1 MRQVNSRKKSSKGYI
16 IFSIILSIL
25 LFVVSL
31 FTIYQ
36 IYTVNVLSTS
46 LTIMVSIIF
55 VLVDAILALLLIF
68 NAKRILSRIFLSF
81 LTIVI
86 TVAFGI
92 GGFYIL
98 QANSLLDTITS
109 NEGKVRNTVSVIV
122 MNDSSYDKLKDIDG
136 EDVGTLKS
144 IDTNGT
150 KKSLEDISSQNVTV
164 NTTKFSSIQNE
175 VAALYSGEVDAIV
188 LNEIYR
194 SSVTE
199 IDDYKDFS
207 SKTRVLYTTEFYA
220 EKTENVA
227 KSVDNITSQPFS
239 VLISGS
245 DSRGSLSEVARSDVN
260 MVVTVN
266 PTTGLILLTSIP
278 RDYYV
283 TTVCDATYGCQNG
296 AMDKLTHTGIH
307 GIETTQSTIENLLGI
322 EINYTLRVNFS
333 SVVGLVDALG
343 GIDVTVD
350 PGYAVSSFYT
360 NHDYGV
366 TEGVNHLNG
375 EAALAYS
382 RERYAYQ
389 EGDRQRVK
397 NQQQVLM
404 AIIEKAISPSM
415 LVNYTSFMQALS
427 GSFETNMS
435 QNEIKTLVQYQ
446 LSDNPSWT
454 FIQYSLDGTGS
465 TEMCAELGDAAYVM
479 IPDQNTVEIGKE
491 KINAVLNGDSVEKIN
506 SLEIDSSQ
514 TE

>member
-1 MRQVNSRKKSSKGYI
+1 MRQVNSRKNSPKGYT
-16 IFSIILSIL
+16 IFAIILSIL
-25 LFVVSL
+25 LFVISL

-36 IYTVNVLSTS
+36 IYTVNVLSIS

-55 VLVDAILALLLIF
+55 ILVDAILAILLIF
-68 NAKRILSRIFLSF
+68 NAKRLLSRIFLSF

-92 GGFYIL
+92 GGFYVL

-109 NEGKVRNTVSVIV
+109 NEGKVKNTVSVIV
-122 MNDSSYDKLKDIDG
+122 MDNSSYEDLEDIDG
-136 EDVGTLKS
+136 ESLGTLKS
-144 IDTNGT
+144 IDVNGT
-150 KKSLEDISSQNVTV
+150 EKSLEDISSQNVTV
-164 NTTKFSSIQNE
+164 NTTEFDSIQNE
-175 VAALYSGEVDAIV
+175 VAALYKGEVNAIV

-199 IDDYKDFS
+199 MDDYKDFS
-207 SKTRVLYTTEFYA
+207 SKTKVLYTTEFYS
-220 EKTENVA
+220 EKAENVA
-227 KSVDNITSQPFS
+227 KSVDNITSQPFNI
-239 VLISGS
+239 LISGS

-260 MVVTVN
+260 MIVTVN
-266 PTTGLILLTSIP
+266 PSTGVILLTSIP

-283 TTVCDATYGCQNG
+283 TTVCDAAYGCQVG

-307 GIETTQSTIENLLGI
+307 GVETTQLTIEDFLGV
-322 EINYTLRVNFS
+322 EINYTFRVNFS
-333 SVVGLVDALG
+333 SVIGLVDALG
-343 GIDVTVD
+343 GIDVTVE

-404 AIIEKAISPSM
+404 AIIEKAISPSI

-427 GSFETNMS
+427 GSFETNMT
-435 QNEIKTLVQYQ
+435 QDEIKSLVQYQ
-446 LSDNPSWT
+446 LSDSPSWT

-465 TEMCAELGDAAYVM
+465 TEFCAEIGDAAYVM
-479 IPDQNTVEIGKE
+479 IPDVNTVNVARE
-491 KINAVLNGDSVEKIN
+491 KIDAVLQNKTIEEIEAINGN
-506 SLEIDSSQ
+506 SN
-514 TE
+514 

>member
-109 NEGKVRNTVSVIV
+109 NEGKVKNTVSVIV

-136 EDVGTLKS
+136 EDVGTLES

-150 KKSLEDISSQNVTV
+150 KKSLEDISSQDVTV

-188 LNEIYR
+188 LNETYR

-360 NHDYGV
+360 NPDYGV
-366 TEGVNHLNG
+366 TEGINHLNG

-404 AIIEKAISPSM
+404 AIIEKAISPSI

-454 FIQYSLDGTGS
+454 FIQYSLDGMGS
-465 TEMCAELGDAAYVM
+465 TELCAELGDAAYVM
-479 IPDQNTVEIGKE
+479 IPDENTVNIAREKVNAILNDETVEEIE
-491 KINAVLNGDSVEKIN
+491 AINGI
-506 SLEIDSSQ
+506 ID
-514 TE
+514 